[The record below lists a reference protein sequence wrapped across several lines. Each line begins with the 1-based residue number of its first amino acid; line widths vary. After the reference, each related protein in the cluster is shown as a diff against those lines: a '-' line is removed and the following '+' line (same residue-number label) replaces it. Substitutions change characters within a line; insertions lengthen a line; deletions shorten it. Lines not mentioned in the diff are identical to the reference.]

1 MSRFVVKPTGK
12 IEEITGNQPIEP
24 LADTGLFIADA
35 PNPEAMFAG
44 GGIAW
49 AAPVIG
55 EGGDD
60 SYPTGEVSVR
70 FEPSVDLSTI
80 DSFVAEHSLEL
91 RSRNKFVPTQITVAP
106 SKPSGTWLPD
116 LVESLNDE
124 PRVSRAWP
132 NTLSTY
138 QRG

>member
-1 MSRFVVKPTGK
+1 VSRFVIKPAGK
-12 IEEITGNQPIEP
+12 LEDLAGDQAIEP
-24 LADTGLFIADA
+24 LADTGLFVADA
-35 PNPEAMFAG
+35 SDPKAVFAG

-55 EGGDD
+55 EGEDD

-70 FEPSVDLSTI
+70 FEPSVDAATI
-80 DSFVAEHSLEL
+80 DSFVAKHSLEL
-91 RSRNKFVPTQITVAP
+91 RSRNEFVPTQITVAP
-106 SKPSGTWLPD
+106 SEPSGTWLPD
-116 LVESLNDE
+116 LVESLNEE

-138 QRG
+138 RRG

>member
-1 MSRFVVKPTGK
+1 MGTV
-12 IEEITGNQPIEP
+12 EEIADDQSIEP

-35 PNPEAMFAG
+35 PDPGTVFAR

-55 EGGDD
+55 EAGDD

-70 FEPSVDLSTI
+70 FEPSVDPSTI

-91 RSRNKFVPTQITVAP
+91 RSRNEFVPTQITVAP
-106 SKPSGTWLPD
+106 FKPSGTWLPD
-116 LVESLNDE
+116 LVETLNDE

-132 NTLSTY
+132 NTLSTFR
-138 QRG
+138 RG